1 MSLLRTSRL
10 RLVTALFVLFA
21 FGGDIIADS
30 IVDALGEH
38 CAAQTCPSESHQDK
52 TPCSHCSCAVHNG
65 SVIAGNNGVYVS
77 ADVQPSVFI
86 LISDESVRV
95 GPPAAID
102 HPPQLA

>member
-1 MSLLRTSRL
+1 MSLLRSSRP
-10 RLVTALFVLFA
+10 RLLAAFLVLFA
-21 FGGDIIADS
+21 FGGDIVADS

-38 CAAQTCPSESHQDK
+38 CAAQTCPTDSHQEK

-65 SVIAGNNGVYVS
+65 SVIAANNGVHVS

-86 LISDESVRV
+86 LISDESARV

>member
-1 MSLLRTSRL
+1 MSFVSAARL
-10 RLVTALFVLFA
+10 RVLAGFLALFA
-21 FGGDIIADS
+21 FAGDIVADS
-30 IVDALGEH
+30 IVDAQCEH
-38 CAAQTCPSESHQDK
+38 CAGQTCPADSNHEK

-65 SVIAGNNGVYVS
+65 SVIAANNGVHVS

-86 LISDESVRV
+86 LISDESVLA

>member
-10 RLVTALFVLFA
+10 RLLAALLVLFA

-30 IVDALGEH
+30 IVDARGGH
-38 CAAQTCPSESHQDK
+38 CAAQTCPTDSHHEK

-65 SVIAGNNGVYVS
+65 SVIAGNSGVQVG
-77 ADVQPSVFI
+77 ADIQPSAFI
-86 LISDESVRV
+86 FVRDEPAQV

>member
-10 RLVTALFVLFA
+10 YFVAAFLAVSAL
-21 FGGDIIADS
+21 GGDIVADS
-30 IVDALGEH
+30 IVDPCGED
-38 CAAQTCPSESHQDK
+38 CAAQTCPADSHHEK
-52 TPCSHCSCAVHNG
+52 TCCSHCSCAVHNG
-65 SVIAGNNGVYVS
+65 SVIATNNGVRVG

-86 LISDESVRV
+86 LISDESVQV

>member
-1 MSLLRTSRL
+1 MSLVRTSRI
-10 RLVTALFVLFA
+10 RLIAAFLVLFA
-21 FGGDIIADS
+21 FGGDIVADS

-38 CAAQTCPSESHQDK
+38 CTAQTSPTDSHHEK

-65 SVIAGNNGVYVS
+65 SVIAGNNGVHVS
-77 ADVQPSVFI
+77 ADTQLAVFI
-86 LISDESVRV
+86 LTGDQSSRV

>member
-1 MSLLRTSRL
+1 MPAIRTSRL
-10 RLVTALFVLFA
+10 FA
-21 FGGDIIADS
+21 GIGVAVFCAFAGDIVADS
-30 IVDALGEH
+30 IVDAQCEH
-38 CAAQTCPSESHQDK
+38 CAGQTCPVDSHHEK

-65 SVIAGNNGVYVS
+65 SVIAANNGVHVS

>member
-10 RLVTALFVLFA
+10 YLVTAFLAVFA

-30 IVDALGEH
+30 IVDSRGEH
-38 CAAQTCPSESHQDK
+38 CAAQTCPSDSHQEK

-65 SVIAGNNGVYVS
+65 SVIAANNGVHVS

-86 LISDESVRV
+86 LISDESARV

>member
-1 MSLLRTSRL
+1 MNLLRTSRFSL
-10 RLVTALFVLFA
+10 LAALVVLFA
-21 FGGDIIADS
+21 FGGDIVADS

-38 CAAQTCPSESHQDK
+38 CAAQTCPSESHHEK

-65 SVIAGNNGVYVS
+65 SVIAGNNSVQFN

-86 LISDESVRV
+86 LVGDESARV
-95 GPPAAID
+95 GPPTAID

>member
-1 MSLLRTSRL
+1 MNLLGISRL
-10 RLVTALFVLFA
+10 RLLTGLIVLFA
-21 FGGDIIADS
+21 FGGDIVADS
-30 IVDALGEH
+30 IVDSLGEH
-38 CAAQTCPSESHQDK
+38 CAVQTCPSDSHHDK

-65 SVIAGNNGVYVS
+65 SVIAANNGVHVS

-95 GPPAAID
+95 GPPVAID